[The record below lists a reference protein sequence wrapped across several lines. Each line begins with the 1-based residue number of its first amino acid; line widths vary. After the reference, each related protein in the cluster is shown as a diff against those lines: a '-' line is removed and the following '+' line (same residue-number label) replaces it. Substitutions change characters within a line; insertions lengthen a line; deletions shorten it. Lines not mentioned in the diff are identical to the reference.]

1 MAADTGD
8 GWGIYELS
16 ASDFPSVS
24 KQIKQSIRDL
34 SNAERYILA
43 TQRCNVEAES
53 DDFGDDYKLPCTSSD
68 AEVEV
73 QSAVSGASA
82 TGQQDTSS
90 LVEDTVHKLPDGAEV
105 HQPFSEVHPA
115 SEAVENGP
123 YPAIAMEVDGS
134 ISEEDDNETKEE
146 RDLILQQEDGSG
158 EADSVIEQELC
169 VEDAIPADPQHHYSE
184 ELRTRVGANE
194 RCAGELQAVEEQM
207 EQNIRDVEAFEAQR
221 LIVETEHNEI
231 DSSFERSEAA
241 TIVNPEAECDD
252 SGDSKSPTV
261 ESGAKAK
268 LPPQR
273 STRSLSSVPATRE
286 QRLLEGTVHQ
296 QPGGTVLAEVHR
308 LLSKD
313 QQAPETED
321 NEPPDL
327 LPMDVNVEASTSDE
341 NGSETE
347 AISSPKAVA
356 NPSEYDKI
364 GVSAAKE
371 DGSATAEN
379 NTEMPNFNSQ
389 QDGGPKE
396 LVVVMGEPHV
406 DAVILANPL
415 HQSNTEELEA
425 GVLDSPDVV
434 ITIPA
439 DDQNMPDTVP
449 SPETVATP
457 SNHDKAV
464 GIAKRMDPAN
474 WPQRPVI
481 QDVANQVKKPTRPPN
496 DAKAD
501 NDADEENCCLR
512 CCYWASSIRCKC
524 KGKAF
529 EPGYKCTKEDRKV
542 LAKGIVG
549 VFQYW
554 TDGFTPHW
562 KFLWMVAKII
572 LYFVLSVALAVTFVI
587 DYHQGENI
595 VFDCISFAFSC
606 WGIIVSVGYTV
617 LFCIRWRR
625 ELCITIRDLCCF
637 AIPKFCT
644 CIALFFYKCCTIK
657 FVKKEKQ
664 KKPEEEE
671 ELKER
676 EESEEKDKHEKAEK
690 YVSEMQKF
698 KPAQNS
704 FGRFTALVGNTSEVL
719 LTIVDDV
726 ILTVV
731 FILSL
736 YSFMGK
742 QKFTLFYGSVRAGSV
757 FSFIVLVLSTLKLI
771 FFVHG
776 LRLISI
782 AMNVR
787 ALDKKIET
795 DSDDMKLKLPNKF
808 IRYCFSFQ
816 SRLVFHVVAS
826 SAFQL
831 YGIFALSWKIIQDSC
846 SAVAA
851 PSIPMDNEDWSCTSL
866 VSSAPY
872 TCNLHPMVNGF
883 TIYNILY
890 IAIAPTLL
898 GYTSFFI
905 CNTPWLVEYMRTIT
919 MWSYFNMACTAGC
932 RVRTKREDDK
942 VAERGKIAGCC
953 ACFKNCGQDEA
964 GQGGGGQDVVGKAAE
979 DTKLCKVSD
988 KDAYMSP
995 MLQLIRLFG
1004 GNLLC
1009 NVTAEELR
1017 EVGANAERERQ
1028 AILEDHNRDAVK
1040 FGTNFVSKAVTI
1052 LGQAMFFVPAAII
1065 GVLQVILF
1073 IVHLSFMGCC
1083 INGDV
1088 FAVLS
1093 PSVLTDAA
1101 VVFVP
1106 LMFLFL
1112 LTSTPGPWMGL
1123 FWISVVVGIIA
1134 TVAALVASVEVVVV
1148 VALLLCCV
1156 LVVCLGSSS
1165 SRRN

>member
-8 GWGIYELS
+8 S
-16 ASDFPSVS
+16 
-24 KQIKQSIRDL
+24 R
-34 SNAERYILA
+34 
-43 TQRCNVEAES
+43 
-53 DDFGDDYKLPCTSSD
+53 
-68 AEVEV
+68 
-73 QSAVSGASA
+73 GAN
-82 TGQQDTSS
+82 
-90 LVEDTVHKLPDGAEV
+90 
-105 HQPFSEVHPA
+105 A
-115 SEAVENGP
+115 SE
-123 YPAIAMEVDGS
+123 
-134 ISEEDDNETKEE
+134 
-146 RDLILQQEDGSG
+146 LL
-158 EADSVIEQELC
+158 
-169 VEDAIPADPQHHYSE
+169 
-184 ELRTRVGANE
+184 
-194 RCAGELQAVEEQM
+194 AVEEQM
-207 EQNIRDVEAFEAQR
+207 EQNISDFEAFEAQQ
-221 LIVETEHNEI
+221 LVIETEHNEI

-241 TIVNPEAECDD
+241 TIVNPEAESDD
-252 SGDSKSPTV
+252 SGDDSKSPTV
-261 ESGAKAK
+261 PSDAEVK

-273 STRSLSSVPATRE
+273 STRSLSNAPATGE
-286 QRLLEGTVHQ
+286 QHLLEGTVHQ
-296 QPGGTVLAEVHR
+296 QPGGNILAEVLR
-308 LLSKD
+308 CSSKD
-313 QQAPETED
+313 PPAPETEE
-321 NEPPDL
+321 NEPHFL
-327 LPMDVNVEASTSDE
+327 LPSHVDASTSDK

-347 AISSPKAVA
+347 MQSQPHDLNPRQENSSEQFDESIKEELHVEATVLANPQHQSNTENMETGVDTSGLEAHPADDQETTEAVSSPNAVA
-356 NPSEYDKI
+356 NPSEHDKI
-364 GVSAAKE
+364 GVSTAKE

-379 NTEMPNFNSQ
+379 NAEMPTFNPQ
-389 QDGGPKE
+389 QDGGPKQLDIVME
-396 LVVVMGEPHV
+396 EEPNVDIVV
-406 DAVILANPL
+406 LANPL
-415 HQSNTEELEA
+415 HQSNTVELEA
-425 GVLDSPDVV
+425 GALDSPVIVV
-434 ITIPA
+434 ARTAAPA
-439 DDQNMPDTVP
+439 DQNMPDSVP
-449 SPETVATP
+449 SPETAATP
-457 SNHDKAV
+457 SDHDKAV
-464 GIAKRMDPAN
+464 GIAKRMDSKN
-474 WPQRPVI
+474 WPQRPDI
-481 QDVANQVKKPTRPPN
+481 QLIVNEIKKPTRPPN

-501 NDADEENCCLR
+501 NDADEENYCLR
-512 CCYWASSIRCKC
+512 CCCWPCFGHCKC
-524 KGKAF
+524 KGKAC
-529 EPGYKCTKEDRKV
+529 ELGYKCTKKDREV
-542 LAKGIVG
+542 LARGIVS

-554 TDGFTPHW
+554 TDGFTPRW

-572 LYFVLSVALAVTFVI
+572 LYFGLTVVLAVLFVI

-595 VFDCISFAFSC
+595 VFDCISFGFSC
-606 WGIIVSVGYTV
+606 WGFLVSFFYT
-617 LFCIRWRR
+617 LYFCIRRRR
-625 ELCITIRDLCCF
+625 EFCITIRDFCCF

-644 CIALFFYKCCTIK
+644 CTALFFYKCFCCFCTIK
-657 FVKKEKQ
+657 CVKKEEKQ

-671 ELKER
+671 KQKKPEENKKKDKQKE
-676 EESEEKDKHEKAEK
+676 KHEKAEK
-690 YVSEMQKF
+690 YVSDMQKF

-704 FGRFTALVGNTSEVL
+704 FEKFTALVGNTSEVL

-736 YSFMGK
+736 YSFIGK
-742 QKFTLFYGSVRAGSV
+742 QRFTQFYGSVRAGSIIA
-757 FSFIVLVLSTLKLI
+757 FIALVLSTLKLI
-771 FFVHG
+771 VFGHG

-787 ALDKKIET
+787 ALDKKIEM
-795 DSDDMKLKLPNKF
+795 DSDDMEVKLPNKF
-808 IRYCFSFQ
+808 IRYFLSFQ

-831 YGIFALSWKIIQDSC
+831 CGIFALSWKIIQDSC

-851 PSIPMDNEDWSCTSL
+851 PSLPTGNWTNGSYTSL
-866 VSSAPY
+866 VSGAPF

-890 IAIAPTLL
+890 IAIVPTLL
-898 GYTSFFI
+898 GYTSFFV

-932 RVRTKREDDK
+932 RVRTKRENDK
-942 VAERGKIAGCC
+942 VARGGKVAGCC
-953 ACFKNCGQDEA
+953 VRFKNCVLCKNCGQDKVGTDG
-964 GQGGGGQDVVGKAAE
+964 GQVEVIEDGGGQSEVCQDGGGQDE
-979 DTKLCKVSD
+979 DPQLCKVSD

-1040 FGTNFVSKAVTI
+1040 FGTNFVSRAVTM
-1052 LGQAMFFVPAAII
+1052 LGQALFLGPAAII

-1088 FAVLS
+1088 HTVFS

-1112 LTSTPGPWMGL
+1112 LISAPGPWMGL

-1134 TVAALVASVEVVVV
+1134 TVAALVASVVAIMAL
-1148 VALLLCCV
+1148 ALLLCA